1 VTVLGQLGTGYI
13 DDEVL
18 ETIGRRSGRIMLADI
33 SQAQVD
39 RDLAGHGIVLDK
51 GDYAHAVLA
60 LGAGRGIDR
69 VAEV

>member
-1 VTVLGQLGTGYI
+1 
-13 DDEVL
+13 
-18 ETIGRRSGRIMLADI
+18 MLADI